1 MLLHGPPTSSRL
13 DGLLNLLFQQLVA
26 SRSLSKTQAYS
37 WLCAPWFPG
46 CPSAGCHWNLLR
58 LSDVHTGD
66 DNSMGQHLTSGW
78 HQGDQCSPSPLLGL
92 ILKSILQT
100 LPVRQSP
107 GWHRE
112 MNSVKCPWTSCPSY
126 HPWCVLPGLVVLYLV
141 VSASNRLFACKN
153 LS

>member
-13 DGLLNLLFQQLVA
+13 DGLLHLLFQQLVA
-26 SRSLSKTQAYS
+26 SRSNSKTQAYS

-78 HQGDQCSPSPLLGL
+78 HQGDQCSPSPLLRL
-92 ILKSILQT
+92 ILKSVLQT
-100 LPVRQSP
+100 SQRAPSETEPWLAQRNELSEVPMDQLPLLPPLVCASWTRSP
-107 GWHRE
+107 
-112 MNSVKCPWTSCPSY
+112 
-126 HPWCVLPGLVVLYLV
+126 
-141 VSASNRLFACKN
+141 VSSGQCLKQILC
-153 LS
+153 L